1 MAPDRQDLAAKLLI
15 KPDARVL
22 LLNAPIGY
30 ARKLAPLPSGATIT
44 DKRGQAADVVVAFV
58 RDGTELKR
66 LASGFAALEEDAI
79 LWVCYPK
86 GGAKAGTDLDRD
98 TLHAAMA
105 KHELAGVT
113 LVAFDETWSAMRF
126 RAPEDVGS

>member
-1 MAPDRQDLAAKLLI
+1 MPQDLAEKLLV

-30 ARKLAPLPSGATIT
+30 AKKLGPLPSGATVI
-44 DKRGQAADVVVAFV
+44 DKRGKADVVIAFV

-66 LASGFAALEEDAI
+66 LAPSFGALEDEAV
-79 LWVCYPK
+79 LWVAYPK
-86 GGAKAGTDLDRD
+86 GGAKAGTDVDRD
-98 TLHAAMA
+98 TLHAAME
-105 KHELAGVT
+105 KHELIGVT
-113 LVAFDETWSAMRF
+113 LVALDETWSAMRF

>member
-1 MAPDRQDLAAKLLI
+1 MAQSRPDLAAKLLI
-15 KPDARVL
+15 KPDSRVL

-30 ARKLAPLPSGATIT
+30 ARKLAPLPAGATVT
-44 DKRGQAADVVVAFV
+44 DKRGQAADVVIAFV

>member
-1 MAPDRQDLAAKLLI
+1 MAADLAKKLLI

-30 ARKLAPLPSGATIT
+30 ARKLEPLPKGATLT
-44 DKRGQAADVVVAFV
+44 DKRGQPADVVVAFA
-58 RDGTELKR
+58 RDSAELKR
-66 LASGFAALEEDAI
+66 LASGFAALEEDAV

-98 TLHAAMA
+98 TLHAALA
-105 KHELAGVT
+105 KHELTGVS

-126 RAPEDVGS
+126 RAPDDVGS

>member
-1 MAPDRQDLAAKLLI
+1 MAQALATKLLI

-30 ARKLAPLPSGATIT
+30 ARKLEPLPEGATVT
-44 DKRGQAADVVVAFV
+44 DKRGKPDVVVAFV
-58 RDGTELKR
+58 RDSGELKR
-66 LASGFAALEEDAI
+66 LATSFGALEEGAI

-86 GGAKAGTDLDRD
+86 GGRGGTDLDRD

-105 KHELAGVT
+105 KHELAGVS
-113 LVAFDETWSAMRF
+113 LIAFDETWSAMRF
-126 RAPEDVGS
+126 RAPEDVAS

>member
-1 MAPDRQDLAAKLLI
+1 MTDLAEELLI
-15 KPDARVL
+15 KPDTRVL

-30 ARKLAPLPSGATIT
+30 AKKLAPLPDGVIVT
-44 DKRGQAADVVVAFV
+44 DKRGKADVVVAFA
-58 RDGTELKR
+58 RDTMELKR
-66 LASGFAALEEDAI
+66 LATSFGALEEDAV

-98 TLHAAMA
+98 ILHAAME
-105 KHELAGVT
+105 KHELVGVT
-113 LVAFDETWSAMRF
+113 LVAFDEIWSAMRF

>member
-1 MAPDRQDLAAKLLI
+1 MSDSLATKLLI
-15 KPDARVL
+15 KVDAQVL

-30 ARKLAPLPSGATIT
+30 ARKLEPLPAGATIT
-44 DKRGQAADVVVAFV
+44 DRRGKSADVVIAFV
-58 RDGTELKR
+58 RDSAELKR
-66 LASGFAALEEDAI
+66 LATSFGALEEDAI

-86 GGAKAGTDLDRD
+86 GGKGGTDLDRD
-98 TLHAAMA
+98 TLHAALA
-105 KHELAGVT
+105 KHELTGVT

>member
-1 MAPDRQDLAAKLLI
+1 MADALATKLLI

-30 ARKLAPLPSGATIT
+30 ARRLEPLPKGATIT
-44 DKRGQAADVVVAFV
+44 DRRGKPADVVVAFV
-58 RDGTELKR
+58 RDSDELKR
-66 LASGFAALEEDAI
+66 LAPSFGALEEDAI

-86 GGAKAGTDLDRD
+86 GGKGGTDLDRD

-105 KHELAGVT
+105 KHELTGVS
-113 LVAFDETWSAMRF
+113 LVAFDDTWSAMRF

>member
-1 MAPDRQDLAAKLLI
+1 MTADLASKLLI
-15 KPDARVL
+15 TPDARVL

-30 ARKLAPLPSGATIT
+30 AKKLDPLPSGVAVT
-44 DKRGQAADVVVAFV
+44 DKRGKADVVIVFV
-58 RDGTELKR
+58 RDSGELKR
-66 LASGFAALEEDAI
+66 LATSFGSLEEDAI

-98 TLHAAMA
+98 ILHAAME
-105 KHELAGVT
+105 KHELTGVS
-113 LVAFDETWSAMRF
+113 LVAFDEVWSAMRF

>member
-1 MAPDRQDLAAKLLI
+1 MAGDLATKLLI

-30 ARKLAPLPSGATIT
+30 AKKLEPLPTGATIT
-44 DKRGQAADVVVAFV
+44 DKRGRSANVVVAFV
-58 RDGTELKR
+58 RDSGELKR
-66 LASGFAALEEDAI
+66 LATSFGALEEEAM

-86 GGAKAGTDLDRD
+86 GGTTAGTDLDRD
-98 TLHAAMA
+98 ILHAAML
-105 KHELAGVT
+105 KHELTGVS
-113 LVAFDETWSAMRF
+113 LVAVDDTWSAMRF

>member
-1 MAPDRQDLAAKLLI
+1 MAGDLAKKLLI
-15 KPDARVL
+15 KPDATVL

-30 ARKLAPLPSGATIT
+30 GRKLEPLPPGATLT
-44 DKRGQAADVVVAFV
+44 DKRGRPADVVVAFV
-58 RDGTELKR
+58 RDSTELKR
-66 LASGFAALEEDAI
+66 LASGFGALEEDAV

-98 TLHAAMA
+98 VLHAAME
-105 KHELAGVT
+105 KHEHAGVS
-113 LVAFDETWSAMRF
+113 LVAFDDAWSAMRL

>member
-1 MAPDRQDLAAKLLI
+1 MSADLATKLLI
-15 KPDARVL
+15 KPDVRVL

-30 ARKLAPLPSGATIT
+30 AKKLEPLPSGATVT
-44 DKRGQAADVVVAFV
+44 DKRGKADVVIVFV
-58 RDGTELKR
+58 RDSGELKR
-66 LASGFAALEEDAI
+66 LATSFGSLEEDAV

-98 TLHAAMA
+98 ILHAAME
-105 KHELAGVT
+105 KHELTGVS
-113 LVAFDETWSAMRF
+113 LVAFDDVWSAMRF

>member
-1 MAPDRQDLAAKLLI
+1 MASDLAAKLLI
-15 KPDARVL
+15 TPDLRVL

-30 ARKLAPLPSGATIT
+30 AKKLEPLPSGVTVS
-44 DKRGQAADVVVAFV
+44 DKRGKDADVVIVFV
-58 RDGTELKR
+58 RDSAELKR
-66 LASGFAALEEDAI
+66 LATSFGSLEEDAI

-98 TLHAAMA
+98 VLHAAME
-105 KHELAGVT
+105 KHELIGVT

>member
-1 MAPDRQDLAAKLLI
+1 MAQDLATKLLV

-30 ARKLAPLPSGATIT
+30 ARKLEPLPTGATIT
-44 DKRGQAADVVVAFV
+44 DKRGKADVVVAFV
-58 RDGTELKR
+58 RDGAELKR
-66 LASGFAALEEDAI
+66 LAPSFGALEDEAI

-86 GGAKAGTDLDRD
+86 GGTKAGTDLDRD
-98 TLHAAMA
+98 TLHVAME
-105 KHELAGVT
+105 KHELIGDT
-113 LVAFDETWSAMRF
+113 LVAIDDTWSAMRF

>member
-1 MAPDRQDLAAKLLI
+1 MADDLAAKLLI
-15 KPDARVL
+15 KPDMRVL

-30 ARKLAPLPSGATIT
+30 AKKLAPLPAGVTVT
-44 DKRGQAADVVVAFV
+44 DKRGAADVVVAFV
-58 RDGTELKR
+58 RDSAELKR
-66 LASGFAALEEDAI
+66 LGSGFPALEEDAV

-98 TLHAAMA
+98 SLDAAME
-105 KHELAGVT
+105 KHELAGVS
-113 LVAFDETWSAMRF
+113 LVAFDDTWSAMRF